1 MASFERE
8 VSLVKLLL
16 AQLSWDGTVSG
27 DPNAAGQETGIDV
40 SVRASD
46 GRTIGIQ
53 VTEVDPYAVPGLARG
68 REKAIANTQ
77 PEKPCFMW
85 GQSDPSVVV
94 NAIERAINRKVE
106 IAAKHPFDGYDEVWL
121 LLCAGIPEH
130 GTVVST
136 FVMTPWLSGENM
148 NAATDSLLQGSNYD
162 GCFMLP
168 ILGAE
173 QAYYSWSKSSRW
185 EKRVQQG
192 NSSDIPRQAYIDSL
206 MAAAAARTSQ
216 EVDRLTEDE
225 CRASLAEL
233 LQK

>member
-77 PEKPCFMW
+77 PEKPYFMW

-185 EKRVQQG
+185 EKRVQPG
-192 NSSDIPRQAYIDSL
+192 NASDIPRQAYIDSL